1 MKNIFLQFL
10 SVLSKNRIRCIN
22 KSYITIYIINKFQI
36 CLLVWL
42 HVYLLISHTFHC
54 NFFLQLI
61 VGGPK
66 PCSSNP
72 CGANSVCQDTPNG
85 AGYICTCKEGYTGQ
99 PFRGCT
105 GKHILRIYVFC
116 LFLKLR
122 ILRTTC
128 LSYCLNTQVCHYV
141 PRKKITILL
150 IRIIFLTSGKHK

>member
-1 MKNIFLQFL
+1 MLDEIYFKL
-10 SVLSKNRIRCIN
+10 
-22 KSYITIYIINKFQI
+22 YIQRQI
-36 CLLVWL
+36 CLFGWL

-54 NFFLQLI
+54 IIFLRLI

-105 GKHILRIYVFC
+105 GKHILRIYF
-116 LFLKLR
+116 LFIFEAANFTHDMSLV
-122 ILRTTC
+122 
-128 LSYCLNTQVCHYV
+128 LS
-141 PRKKITILL
+141 
-150 IRIIFLTSGKHK
+150 